1 MNNTINGG
9 LIIPLKK
16 GTHPCFDVEAKKKYG
31 RVHLPVA
38 PKCNVQC
45 NYCNRRYDCVNESRP
60 GVCSA
65 VLAPSQALDYLRQIL
80 KKDIDISVIGIAGPG
95 DPLANPDEVFETIE
109 LAKHEFPHLHFCL
122 STNGIE
128 IPKYINKL
136 TELGISHVTLT
147 INAVQ
152 TEILANIY
160 SWVRYDKHIY
170 RGPEA
175 GKLVFEKQME
185 ALRLLKEHNIVVK
198 VNSIVLPGYNDHHM
212 AEIAEKVASLGA
224 DIMNCIP
231 VYPNRETAFEDIPE
245 PSKQK
250 MVDILKSVSKYIKPM
265 GHCTRCRADAAG
277 LLGYDI
283 VDSVT
288 LLQECASK
296 PLYVT
301 KNKPFVAVASHE
313 GMLVNQHLGE
323 VREFLIYAETTNG
336 YTIIDKRE
344 APLPGSGDMR
354 WIQLAKTL
362 KDCNTVLVSGAGSN
376 PGSMLKSMGLQI
388 IQMNGLIEIG
398 LDAVYKGKTLAGY
411 KSISFKCGESCEGNG
426 QGC

>member
-1 MNNTINGG
+1 
-9 LIIPLKK
+9 
-16 GTHPCFDVEAKKKYG
+16 
-31 RVHLPVA
+31 
-38 PKCNVQC
+38 
-45 NYCNRRYDCVNESRP
+45 
-60 GVCSA
+60 
-65 VLAPSQALDYLRQIL
+65 LAPSQALDYLRQIL